1 MRMHKW
7 AFAIAALLALGA
19 AAAHAADMPKGTPSV
34 EQMADYQGPDR
45 EQKLLAAA
53 RAEGAELSVYHVYPA
68 LTKVV
73 AAFSKK
79 YGIEVKPWRSS
90 SEAVLQRVVNEARG
104 NRFDADVVQN
114 NAPENE
120 AAWREKLLMPVRS
133 PLQAELIPEATPAH
147 HGWVGF
153 TIDVFIAAY
162 NPQKLGKEEL
172 PTSYEQLLD
181 PKWKG
186 KLGVEAD
193 DSGWYGALAAL
204 MGEQKTN
211 RLFAQIIQKNGMSIR
226 KGHSLLA
233 NLVASGEIPLALDTY
248 SWSAPQ
254 LKKKGG
260 PIEIHAIE
268 PVLAQFSTIAV
279 LKHAKHPYTALL
291 FYDYLLG
298 DGQKVLDELDFVPTS
313 RKYDDP
319 VRHLKLNFID
329 PSQAIANEDK
339 WFKQYQSVVV
349 VPSK

>member
-1 MRMHKW
+1 MNRG
-7 AFAIAALLALGA
+7 AVALATLLALA
-19 AAAHAADMPKGTPSV
+19 TAAAHAADMPKGTPSV
-34 EQMADYQGPDR
+34 EQLAGYQGADR
-45 EQKLLAAA
+45 GEKLLAAA
-53 RAEGAELSVYHVYPA
+53 KAEGGELSVYHVYPA
-68 LTKVV
+68 LTKVI

-90 SEAVLQRVVNEARG
+90 SEAVLQRVVNEARSG
-104 NRFDADVVQN
+104 RFDADVVQN

-120 AAWREKLLMPVRS
+120 ATWREKLLMPVRS
-133 PLQAELIPEATPAH
+133 PLQEDLIPEATPSH

-162 NPQKLGKEEL
+162 NPQKLRKEEL

-186 KLGVEAD
+186 RIGVEAD
-193 DSGWYGALAAL
+193 DSGWYGALAAM
-204 MGEQKTN
+204 MGESKTN
-211 RLFAQIIQKNGMSIR
+211 QLFTQVIQKNGISIR

-233 NLVASGEIPLALDTY
+233 NLVASGEVPLALDTY
-248 SWSAPQ
+248 SWSTPQ
-254 LKKKGG
+254 LQKKGA
-260 PIEIHAIE
+260 PIEMHAIE
-268 PVLAQFSTIAV
+268 PVMAQFSTIAV

-298 DGQKVLDELDFVPTS
+298 DGQKVLDDLNFVPTS

-319 VRHLKLNFID
+319 VRHLKLHFID

-349 VPSK
+349 APSK

>member
-1 MRMHKW
+1 MRMHTG
-7 AFAIAALLALGA
+7 AAALAALLALGTA
-19 AAAHAADMPKGTPSV
+19 SARAADTPKATPSV
-34 EQMADYQGPDR
+34 EQMAGYQGADR

-53 RAEGAELSVYHVYPA
+53 KSEGGELSVYHVYPA
-68 LTKVV
+68 LTKVI

-90 SEAVLQRVVNEARG
+90 SEGVLQRVVNEQRSG
-104 NRFDADVVQN
+104 RFDADVVQN

-120 AAWREKLLMPVRS
+120 ATWREKLLLPVRS
-133 PLQAELIPEATPAH
+133 PLQADLIPEATPSH
-147 HGWVGF
+147 HAWVGF

-162 NPQKLGKEEL
+162 NPQKLKKEEL

-193 DSGWYGALAAL
+193 DSGWYGALADM

-211 RLFAQIIQKNGMSIR
+211 QLFTQIIQKNGMSIR

-233 NLVASGEIPLALDTY
+233 NLVASGEVPLALDTY
-248 SWSAPQ
+248 SWSTPQ
-254 LKKKGG
+254 LQKKGA
-260 PIEIHAIE
+260 PIEMHAIE
-268 PVLAQFSTIAV
+268 PVMAQFSTIAV

-298 DGQKVLDELDFVPTS
+298 DGQKVLHELNFVATS

-329 PSQAIANEDK
+329 PSQAIANQDK
-339 WFKQYQSVVV
+339 WFKEYQSVVV
-349 VPSK
+349 SPSK

>member
-1 MRMHKW
+1 MTMHKW
-7 AFAIAALLALGA
+7 AAAFAALFAIGSA
-19 AAAHAADMPKGTPSV
+19 AANAADGPKGTPSV
-34 EQMADYQGPDR
+34 EQMAGYQGADR

-53 RAEGAELSVYHVYPA
+53 KAEGGQLSVYHVYPA
-68 LTKVV
+68 LTKVI

-79 YGIEVKPWRSS
+79 YGIEVKPWRSG

-120 AAWREKLLMPVRS
+120 ATWREKLLMPVHS
-133 PLQAELIPEATPAH
+133 PLQAELIPEATPSH

-162 NPQKLGKEEL
+162 NPQKVAKEEL

-181 PKWKG
+181 PTWKG

-193 DSGWYGALAAL
+193 DSGWYGALGDR

-211 RLFAQIIQKNGMSIR
+211 QLFTQVIQKNGMSIR

-248 SWSAPQ
+248 SWSTPQ
-254 LKKKGG
+254 LKKKGA

-268 PVLAQFSTIAV
+268 PVMAQFSTIGV
-279 LKHAKHPYTALL
+279 LRNAKHPYTALL

-298 DGQKVLDELDFVPTS
+298 EGQKVLHDLDFVPTS

-319 VRHLKLNFID
+319 ARHLDLHFID
-329 PSQAIANEDK
+329 PSAALANQDK
-339 WFKQYQSVVV
+339 WFKRYQSVVV
-349 VPSK
+349 APSK